1 MSIEELFGTLQQSFV
16 ETWRKHLKTPK
27 YSAHKALN
35 DFYDDIPDLVDQLIE
50 DYMGIHGK
58 VENYKNILDAEHEDE
73 VAYLEALRKV
83 CKEGRELLD
92 DSELESDMDSI
103 LSLIDS
109 TLYQLKELKEQHKP
123 CSLKDYLY
131 EAFKVNESAASEK
144 LLWKFIDALKLDDK
158 ALSKSQYQAL
168 MDKKCKKFID
178 DAEDIVRTFYN
189 LAAELQDISD
199 GEWGSDD
206 NTEYTSWG
214 VVSRGKDFYERVL
227 NGNID
232 LGASCYE
239 YGENFAYALDDWAA
253 AAED

>member
-83 CKEGRELLD
+83 CKEGRDLLD
-92 DSELESDMDSI
+92 NSELESDMDSI

-109 TLYQLKELKEQHKP
+109 TLYQLKELKESRK
-123 CSLKDYLY
+123 SLKNYLS
-131 EAFKVNESAASEK
+131 ESLNVNEAKQEAYTVAFTDFVDEDGVPITTTIYVPKEYKSE
-144 LLWKFIDALKLDDK
+144 FEE
-158 ALSKSQYQAL
+158 Y
-168 MDKKCKKFID
+168 
-178 DAEDIVRTFYN
+178 
-189 LAAELQDISD
+189 LQDEV
-199 GEWGSDD
+199 G
-206 NTEYTSWG
+206 NTIYNAEGYTNNW
-214 VVSRGKDFYERVL
+214 E
-227 NGNID
+227 
-232 LGASCYE
+232 
-239 YGENFAYALDDWAA
+239 LDR
-253 AAED
+253 

>member
-73 VAYLEALRKV
+73 VAYLEALRNV

-158 ALSKSQYQAL
+158 ELSKSQYQTL
-168 MDKKCKKFID
+168 MDKKCKKFIG
-178 DAEDIVRTFYN
+178 DAEEIVRTFYN
-189 LAAELQDISD
+189 LAVELQDISD

-214 VVSRGKDFYERVL
+214 VVSRGKDFYEQVL

-232 LGASCYE
+232 LGASCYK

-253 AAED
+253 AVED